1 MVNMDQPYVRL
12 NNGSR
17 MPLLGLG
24 AYDMHQ
30 AEAEKAV
37 GLALE
42 IGYRLIDTAAM
53 YRNEREVGNAIKNS
67 KVPRS
72 EIYLTTKVANE
83 QQGFDETRKAFD
95 ESCRLLDVDYID
107 LYLVHWPVK
116 AKRKETWRALEKLY
130 DEGRVK
136 AIGVANYLIPFLQE
150 MKEYASIIPAVN
162 QVEFSP
168 FLYLHDLLSYCR
180 ERTIQL
186 QSYSPLTRGK
196 KFSDPCIQKLAAK
209 HNRTPAQILVR
220 WNLQMGV
227 STIPKSSTP
236 ERLRENFDA
245 LGFSLPEED
254 MQLLNQLNENFR
266 VVDDPMLML

>member
-1 MVNMDQPYVRL
+1 MDQPYVRL

-107 LYLVHWPVK
+107 LYLVHWPIK
-116 AKRKETWRALEKLY
+116 MKRKETWRALEKLY
-130 DEGRVK
+130 EEGRVK

-150 MKEYASIIPAVN
+150 MKEYGSIIPAVN

-168 FLYLHDLLSYCR
+168 FLYLEDLLSYCR
-180 ERTIQL
+180 EQTIQL

-196 KFSDPCIQKLAAK
+196 KFSDPSIQKLAAK

-227 STIPKSSTP
+227 STIPKSSNR
-236 ERLRENFDA
+236 ERLRENFNA
-245 LGFSLPEED
+245 LWFSLPEED
-254 MQLLNQLNENFR
+254 MHLLNQLNENFR
-266 VVDDPMLML
+266 VVDDPMPMF

>member
-107 LYLVHWPVK
+107 LYLGTG
-116 AKRKETWRALEKLY
+116 KEM
-130 DEGRVK
+130 
-136 AIGVANYLIPFLQE
+136 QE
-150 MKEYASIIPAVN
+150 
-162 QVEFSP
+162 
-168 FLYLHDLLSYCR
+168 R
-180 ERTIQL
+180 
-186 QSYSPLTRGK
+186 
-196 KFSDPCIQKLAAK
+196 
-209 HNRTPAQILVR
+209 
-220 WNLQMGV
+220 
-227 STIPKSSTP
+227 
-236 ERLRENFDA
+236 
-245 LGFSLPEED
+245 
-254 MQLLNQLNENFR
+254 
-266 VVDDPMLML
+266 